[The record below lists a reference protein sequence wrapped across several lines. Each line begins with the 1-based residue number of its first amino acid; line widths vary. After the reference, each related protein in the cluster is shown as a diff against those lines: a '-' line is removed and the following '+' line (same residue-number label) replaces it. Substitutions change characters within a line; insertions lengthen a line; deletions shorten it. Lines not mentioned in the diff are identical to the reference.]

1 MYYRRPKEHEKKNKR
16 YVKKVRAVLPV
27 MESVDG
33 DCPVERRGGQ
43 SGILAME
50 QFRQV
55 GVRGAWVGVW
65 IAF

>member
-1 MYYRRPKEHEKKNKR
+1 
-16 YVKKVRAVLPV
+16 